1 MAQAPQ
7 ISRTD
12 ASAPIRP
19 VKLEKPEI
27 DIERRPDGTMLI
39 RSRYPLDDYPPR
51 ITDRLVHWAKETPDR
66 TFMAARD
73 ANGEWRNISYA
84 QALQY
89 AKCIGQALLARDLS
103 AERPV
108 AILSGNDLEHA
119 MLALGCLY
127 VGIPYAPISPA
138 YSLISSDFGK
148 LRYILDLL
156 TPGMVFACDG
166 QQYAKAIE
174 AIVPKETELV
184 FTRNPIAGRKSID
197 FDHLAATI
205 PTDAVEDAHDKV
217 GPDTIAKFL
226 FTSGSTGMPKGVIN
240 TQRMWCSNQIMVR
253 SALQYLQDEP
263 PTILDWAPWHHTAG
277 GNHDVGLVLYNG
289 GTFYIDEGKP
299 LPGAIDH
306 TVRNLKDVACT
317 WYFNVPKGYEALLPF
332 FRSDEQ
338 LRRNFFSRLKVLW
351 YAGAAIAQH
360 VYDAYQEL
368 AVQTSG
374 ERVLFLTGLGS
385 TETAP
390 FAMSRMWESSFGVN
404 MGLPARGSTLKLVP
418 VDGKLE
424 ARFKGPH
431 ITPGYWRQ
439 PDLTA
444 KAFDEEGFYKIGD
457 ALKFE
462 DENNPLPGIAVRW
475 PHRRGLQARH
485 RHLGQRR
492 PAACGVHL
500 ALCALCPRC
509 GDRRRRPRLYRGD
522 RRSRCRIAARLC
534 SRSAEDSRRCGRA
547 RPSGREGQ
555 VQGIADELREV
566 LDRLVQSRD
575 AGDAACR
582 AAVARCRRD
591 HRQGLDQPA
600 RGVEPS
606 QGDGGGNVFR
616 STLGARHH
624 HRQEGLT
631 CLKKPAASAPPL
643 PTHGWSKACARH
655 SPITTGRWRRSR
667 RPISASRSDA
677 KC

>member
-1 MAQAPQ
+1 MKQMAQAPQ
-7 ISRTD
+7 SSRTD
-12 ASAPIRP
+12 APAPVRP

-39 RSRYPLDDYPPR
+39 RSRFPLDDYPPR
-51 ITDRLVHWAKETPDR
+51 ITDRLVHWAKQTPDR

-73 ANGEWRNISYA
+73 ANGEWRHITYA

-89 AKCIGQALLARDLS
+89 AKCIGQALLSRKLS

-138 YSLISSDFGK
+138 YSLVSSDFGK

-156 TPGMVFACDG
+156 TPGMVFASDG
-166 QQYAKAIE
+166 QQYAKAIQ
-174 AIVPKETELV
+174 AIIPEDVELV
-184 FTRNPIAGRKSID
+184 FTRNPMPGRKSIA
-197 FDHLAATI
+197 FDHLAATT

-299 LPGAIDH
+299 LPGAIEA
-306 TVRNLKDVACT
+306 TVRNLKDVAPT
-317 WYFNVPKGYEALLPF
+317 WYFNVPRGYDALLPF
-332 FRSDEQ
+332 FRADEQ

-351 YAGAAIAQH
+351 FAGAAIAQH
-360 VYDAYQEL
+360 TYDEYQQL
-368 AVQTSG
+368 ALQTIG
-374 ERVLFLTGLGS
+374 QRILFLTGLGS

-390 FAMSRMWESSFGVN
+390 FAMSRMWESSVGVN

-462 DENNPLPGIAVRW
+462 DENG
-475 PHRRGLQARH
+475 GLQTRH
-485 RHLGQRR
+485 RHLGQCR
-492 PAACGVHL
+492 PAAGGVHL
-500 ALCALCPRC
+500 AFRTLCARC
-509 GDRRRRPRLYRGD
+509 RVRRCRPRLYRG
-522 RRSRCRIAARLC
+522 AGGAGGGEPARGGG
-534 SRSAEDSRRCGRA
+534 RPAEIGFAGRGTG
-547 RPSGREGQ
+547 PSGGEGE
-555 VQGIADELREV
+555 VQGIADELREG
-566 LDRLVQSRD
+566 LDRQLQPHPAR
-575 AGDAACR
+575 GAACR
-582 AAVARCRRD
+582 AAVARCRRN

-600 RGVEPS
+600 RGAEPS
-606 QGDGGGNVFR
+606 
-616 STLGARHH
+616 
-624 HRQEGLT
+624 
-631 CLKKPAASAPPL
+631 
-643 PTHGWSKACARH
+643 
-655 SPITTGRWRRSR
+655 
-667 RPISASRSDA
+667 
-677 KC
+677 

>member
-7 ISRTD
+7 TTRTD
-12 ASAPIRP
+12 TSAPIRP

-39 RSRYPLDDYPPR
+39 RSRYPLDDYPAR
-51 ITDRLVHWAKETPDR
+51 ITDRLVHWANKTPDR

-73 ANGEWRNISYA
+73 ANGEWRHISYA

-89 AKCIGQALLARDLS
+89 AKCIGQALLTRNLS

-138 YSLISSDFGK
+138 YSLVSSDFGK

-166 QQYAKAIE
+166 QQYSKAIE

-184 FTRNPIAGRKSID
+184 FTRNPIPGRHSID
-197 FDHLAATI
+197 FNHLAATI
-205 PTDAVEDAHDKV
+205 PNDAVEDAHDKV

-263 PTILDWAPWHHTAG
+263 PTVLDWAPWHHTAG
-277 GNHDVGLVLYNG
+277 GNHDVGLALYNG

-299 LPGAIDH
+299 LPGAIEH

-360 VYDAYQEL
+360 VYDEYQDL
-368 AVQTSG
+368 AMQTIG
-374 ERVLFLTGLGS
+374 QRVLFLTGLGS

-390 FAMSRMWESSFGVN
+390 FAMSRMWESVHGVN

-462 DENNPLPGIAVRW
+462 DENNPLQ
-475 PHRRGLQARH
+475 GL
-485 RHLGQRR
+485 LFDG
-492 PAACGVHL
+492 
-500 ALCALCPRC
+500 
-509 GDRRRRPRLYRGD
+509 
-522 RRSRCRIAARLC
+522 RIA
-534 SRSAEDSRRCGRA
+534 EDFKLGTGTWVSVGPLRA
-547 RPSGREGQ
+547 AFISHFAPYVRDVVIGG
-555 VQGIADELREV
+555 ADRDYIGVIVIPDVEALRKYAPDLPKDAAAADV
-566 LDRLVQSRD
+566 LDH
-575 AGDAACR
+575 AGVKAK
-582 AAVARCRRD
+582 
-591 HRQGLDQPA
+591 
-600 RGVEPS
+600 
-606 QGDGGGNVFR
+606 FR
-616 STLGARHH
+616 SLLADFAKSSTGSSNRVMRAILLAEPPSLDVGEITDKGSINQRAVLS
-624 HRQEGLT
+624 HRKAMVAEMYSDPPSPRVIT
-631 CLKKPAASAPPL
+631 IDKKA
-643 PTHGWSKACARH
+643 
-655 SPITTGRWRRSR
+655 
-667 RPISASRSDA
+667 
-677 KC
+677 